1 MQMQEMTVKRT
12 DVFGRIRAGQTEG
25 QNLWLHGED
34 DGFETYRGRK
44 RRIASQV

>member
-12 DVFGRIRAGQTEG
+12 DVFGCIRAGQKGG

-34 DGFETYRGRK
+34 GFETYRGRN